1 MKLLLF
7 VAFALVLS
15 IANAENKKE
24 ASKKNLQI
32 GIKKKVENCPITSR
46 KGDSLSM

>member
-1 MKLLLF
+1 MRLELF
-7 VAFALVLS
+7 VALVIVFS
-15 IANAENKKE
+15 FVNAENKKE
-24 ASKKNLQI
+24 ASKKSLQI

>member
-1 MKLLLF
+1 MKLVILLALF
-7 VAFALVLS
+7 VVLS
-15 IANAENKKE
+15 AVNAENKKE
-24 ASKKNLQI
+24 ASKKSLQI